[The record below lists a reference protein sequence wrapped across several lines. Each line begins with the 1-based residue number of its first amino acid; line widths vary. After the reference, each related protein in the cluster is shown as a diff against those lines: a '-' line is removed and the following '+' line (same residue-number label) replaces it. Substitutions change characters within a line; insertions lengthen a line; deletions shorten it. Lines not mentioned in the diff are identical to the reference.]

1 MISLLMSMCLSY
13 FKASH
18 QLIAMLLQGFGL
30 ILQRL
35 GHLEITDQLP
45 NCVDSLYTCLDIDT
59 TPFLIL
65 PICLKCNDVYPHDPT
80 GHAICPCCH
89 LNLYLPDLTPPEPK
103 PQRWVRVPTYK
114 LTLLLLLVQIEAFL
128 NIEGVEVD
136 IDQWCTTG
144 QPKGVYTDVTK
155 ARIWNQIV
163 DHEGKPF
170 FRTEQVHRKPTG
182 PENEIRLGV
191 HMAIDWYAIHQYFT
205 CEFMLTSLQVLLGSQ
220 QPLSKCF
227 IRSTQLC
234 CIKPPR

>member
-89 LNLYLPDLTPPEPK
+89 LNLYLPDLTPPKPK
-103 PQRWVRVPTYK
+103 PQRRVRVPTYK

-128 NIEGVEVD
+128 NVEGVEVD
-136 IDQWCTTG
+136 IDRWRTTG

-155 ARIWNQIV
+155 ARIWNQII

-170 FRTEQVHRKPTG
+170 FQTEQVHGKPTG
-182 PENEIRLGV
+182 PENDITGRT
-191 HMAIDWYAIHQYFT
+191 I
-205 CEFMLTSLQVLLGSQ
+205 
-220 QPLSKCF
+220 
-227 IRSTQLC
+227 
-234 CIKPPR
+234 